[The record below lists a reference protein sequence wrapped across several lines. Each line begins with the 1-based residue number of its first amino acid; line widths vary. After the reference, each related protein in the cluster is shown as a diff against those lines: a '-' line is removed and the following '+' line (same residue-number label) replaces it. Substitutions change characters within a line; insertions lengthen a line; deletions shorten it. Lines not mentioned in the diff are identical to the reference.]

1 MLDNDSV
8 IEMTFYTDPVFNVEL
23 FFAKQQL
30 LWVLKVIL
38 LVKHFSLEILK

>member
-1 MLDNDSV
+1 MLDNELV

-30 LWVLKVIL
+30 FWVLKVIFL
-38 LVKHFSLEILK
+38 AKHFSLKILK